1 MADIAEAWTEASRSP
16 NCWET
21 DAAPVFILGSDG
33 QAHET
38 RPTTSLAK
46 DLAKSQEPKSSSPSS
61 PSRRR
66 RPEERPLAMTGAAP
80 EAPNRSRVSRVSVA
94 DRPLCGFGDASSK
107 SSRRSYGGSSS
118 FEPLTA
124 PANRRSSI
132 ASVKDRPD
140 VKRNGRCSYDP
151 IEKLLG
157 MGMDKE
163 SARVALC
170 AVGGDVEKA
179 MRLVLEDSKAHVSRE
194 ACEWEFEG
202 DKGWVPFDVESDR
215 ILQNAVDQMKEACE
229 LRLNG
234 HRYLIDFNSL
244 TQMNLASQRS
254 RRIRRRSG
262 ASSSAAPAAHERGA
276 ASAAS
281 TASTAAA
288 PSASSASSVS
298 SGVPAAASQSGAP
311 VHERV
316 RAKVPATR

>member
-1 MADIAEAWTEASRSP
+1 
-16 NCWET
+16 
-21 DAAPVFILGSDG
+21 
-33 QAHET
+33 
-38 RPTTSLAK
+38 
-46 DLAKSQEPKSSSPSS
+46 
-61 PSRRR
+61 
-66 RPEERPLAMTGAAP
+66 MTGAAP
-80 EAPNRSRVSRVSVA
+80 EANRSRVSRVSVA

-124 PANRRSSI
+124 PANRRSI

-215 ILQNAVDQMKEACE
+215 ILQKAVDQMKEACE

-244 TQMNLASQRS
+244 TQLNLASQRS

-262 ASSSAAPAAHERGA
+262 ASSSAAPAAAAPAHERGA
-276 ASAAS
+276 AA
-281 TASTAAA
+281 
-288 PSASSASSVS
+288 S
-298 SGVPAAASQSGAP
+298 SGVPAGPLPAGPGAP

>member
-38 RPTTSLAK
+38 RPTTLLAK
-46 DLAKSQEPKSSSPSS
+46 DLAKSEPKSSSPSS

-80 EAPNRSRVSRVSVA
+80 EANRSRVSRVSVA

-124 PANRRSSI
+124 PANRRSI

-215 ILQNAVDQMKEACE
+215 ILQKAVDQMKEACE

-244 TQMNLASQRS
+244 TQLNLASQRS

-262 ASSSAAPAAHERGA
+262 ASSSAAPAAAAPAHERGA
-276 ASAAS
+276 AA
-281 TASTAAA
+281 
-288 PSASSASSVS
+288 S
-298 SGVPAAASQSGAP
+298 SGVPAGPLPAGPGAP